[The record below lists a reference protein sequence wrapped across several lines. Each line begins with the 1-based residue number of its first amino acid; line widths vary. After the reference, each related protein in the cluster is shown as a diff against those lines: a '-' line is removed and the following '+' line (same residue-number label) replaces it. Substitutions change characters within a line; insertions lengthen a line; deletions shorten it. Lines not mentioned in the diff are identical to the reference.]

1 MSVFCR
7 LLSRGLLCGRA
18 TCRFVTGQQDFSGGV
33 LRMTRAVGSTSPVN
47 LTYDVFDGT
56 GDGTPLV
63 FLHGLFGSKSNFHSI
78 AKSLVQRTGRKVLT
92 VDARNHGT
100 STHSTDLTYEA
111 MTNDLTHLLAQL
123 HIGKC
128 VLIGHSMGGKVAMTT
143 ALSQPGLV
151 ERLVV
156 VDISPAQT
164 TTRTN
169 FHSYIQAMKDVKISS
184 DIPRST
190 ARRMAEDQ
198 LRKLVKE
205 RSVRQFLLTN
215 LVEQNGHYAWRV
227 NLDAIAA
234 HLDDIMSFPTF
245 ETTYEGPTLFLGG
258 ASSAY
263 IRYKM
268 SSVIQFLIAVI
279 GVRLFCIISMIWFGV
294 FCFPTLTLLS
304 SIFCLS
310 PSFLALLLSR
320 SAALS
325 LCCSLARSAHS
336 CPPRSAL
343 SLLSRPPLSPSSLL
357 LCSLSLSQF

>member
-1 MSVFCR
+1 MSVLCR
-7 LLSRGLLCGRA
+7 IIQRGLLNGR
-18 TCRFVTGQQDFSGGV
+18 TSCRFATGQRDIFGGV
-33 LRMTRAVGSTSPVN
+33 PLMSRSVASNCPVN
-47 LTYDVFDGT
+47 LTYDVFDGK
-56 GDGTPLV
+56 GENTPLV

-100 STHSTDLTYEA
+100 STHNPELTYEA
-111 MTNDLTHLLAQL
+111 MTSDLKHLLAQL

-143 ALSQPGLV
+143 ALSQPSLV

-169 FHSYIQAMKDVKISS
+169 FRSYIQAMKDVKISS

-205 RSVRQFLLTN
+205 HSVRQFLLTN
-215 LVEQNGHYAWRV
+215 LVEQNGQYAWRV
-227 NLDAIAA
+227 NLDAISA
-234 HLDDIMSFPTF
+234 HLDDIMSFPDF
-245 ETTYEGPTLFLGG
+245 PNTYEGPTLFLGG

-263 IRYKM
+263 I
-268 SSVIQFLIAVI
+268 SSDDYPEIQ
-279 GVRLFCIISMIWFGV
+279 RLFPCADIQYIPDASHWIHADKPLDFISSIIS
-294 FCFPTLTLLS
+294 
-304 SIFCLS
+304 
-310 PSFLALLLSR
+310 FLQS
-320 SAALS
+320 
-325 LCCSLARSAHS
+325 
-336 CPPRSAL
+336 
-343 SLLSRPPLSPSSLL
+343 
-357 LCSLSLSQF
+357 